1 MPRILTIEQA
11 KKVITFAAAE
21 VIRLDFIGL
30 TKMVIRLTPSITGT
44 TRANW
49 VVGLGRRSRAK
60 PKLKR
65 RDPSGQAT
73 LAAISQRVRKATD
86 AKVKRKLFLT
96 NSVPWIRKLEF
107 HVPHAMIQLTAAQH
121 RPIAEAAARKVRQMI
136 GQRR

>member
-1 MPRILTIEQA
+1 MRILTIEQA
-11 KKVITFAAAE
+11 KKRITFVSDE
-21 VIRLDFIGL
+21 VIREDFIGL
-30 TKMVIRLTPSITGT
+30 TKKVIQLTPSITGT

-49 VVGLGRRSRAK
+49 TIGLGRRSRAK

-73 LAAISQRVRKATD
+73 LAAISQKVRKA
-86 AKVKRKLFLT
+86 KVKKKTFLT

-121 RPIAEAAARKVRQMI
+121 RPIANAAARRVL
-136 GQRR
+136 QRSRGLR

>member
-1 MPRILTIEQA
+1 MPTLTVEQA
-11 KKVITFAAAE
+11 KKRIVFVSDE
-21 VIRLDFIGL
+21 VIREDVIGL
-30 TKMVIRLTPSITGT
+30 AKMVIQLTPSITGT

-49 VVGLGRRSRAK
+49 VVGFGRRSRAK

-73 LAAISQRVRKATD
+73 LSTISQKVRKA
-86 AKVKRKLFLT
+86 KVKKKTFLT

-121 RPIAEAAARKVRQMI
+121 RPIANAAARRVLRRSRGVR
-136 GQRR
+136 